1 MATRFLNV
9 DFNKNKV
16 FEKLVPT
23 DDAVRFENYM
33 KENMGDKFFSVYKE
47 ADFEYQIL
55 ESTPAYVVFTKT
67 YAKTSDVK
75 HRINRVSLEYT
86 TTTYTYNED
95 GSLMMLDIP
104 GWQNP
109 LVGYYSVLQA
119 ASIIVIDI
127 V

>member
-1 MATRFLNV
+1 MATRFVNV

-16 FEKLVPT
+16 FEKVVPT
-23 DDAVRFENYM
+23 YDGVRYENHM
-33 KENMGDKFFSVYKE
+33 KEHMGDTFYSLYKE
-47 ADFEYQIL
+47 ADYEYQIL
-55 ESTPAYVVFTKT
+55 ESDPAYVVFTNT

-109 LVGYYSVLQA
+109 FVDTIQCFKPQ
-119 ASIIVIDI
+119 I
-127 V
+127 

>member
-33 KENMGDKFFSVYKE
+33 KENMGDDIFFSVYKE

-67 YAKTSDVK
+67 YGKTSDVK

-109 LVGYYSVLQA
+109 LVDTIQCFKPQV
-119 ASIIVIDI
+119 
-127 V
+127 